1 VETAARRLHSQPG
14 GCRSVDSNLR
24 GRTLDSMHEKSSDS
38 NEKTGISRRTFLGT
52 TLVTSAAL
60 LARGSD
66 IIFGAESSASPN
78 VATNPTWKLGGDLT
92 VNRLGFGAMRI
103 TGEGIW
109 GWPPDRGNALKVLKR
124 AVELGV
130 NLIDTADAYGP
141 ETSELLIAEALY
153 PYPKGLVIATK
164 GGLTR
169 PGPGPDPWVPDGRP
183 QHLKRAVDG
192 SLKRLRLERIDVYQ
206 LHRIDPKVPMEE
218 SLGAIKEMK
227 DAGKIRHV
235 GLSNVEPEEIE
246 RARKIVPIVSVQNRY
261 NIQERKSENALV
273 YCEKNGLGFLPWFP
287 IGGTRG
293 LKPENALNAAA
304 KAHGVSVFQVA
315 LAWLLERSAVM
326 LPIPGTSSLPHLEE
340 NVAAAKLK
348 LAPEEWKAINA
359 LAKG

>member
-1 VETAARRLHSQPG
+1 EPTQLQAV
-14 GCRSVDSNLR
+14 
-24 GRTLDSMHEKSSDS
+24 
-38 NEKTGISRRTFLGT
+38 SRRRFLQIS
-52 TLVTSAAL
+52 LVGGATL
-60 LARGSD
+60 LAGKSNV
-66 IIFGAESSASPN
+66 IFGADTSKTSKM
-78 VATNPTWKLGGDLT
+78 ATNTTFTLGGDFT
-92 VNRLGFGAMRI
+92 INRLGFGAMRV

-109 GWPPDRGNALKVLKR
+109 GWPPDRQNALKVLRR

-141 ETSELLIAEALY
+141 DTSELLIAEALY

-169 PGPGPDPWVPDGRP
+169 PGPGEWVPDGRP
-183 QHLKRAVDG
+183 EHLKQAVDG

-206 LHRIDPKVPMEE
+206 LHRIDPKVALEE

-261 NIQERKSENALV
+261 NIEDRKSENALA

-293 LKPENALNAAA
+293 LKPDNALNSAA

-315 LAWLLERSAVM
+315 LAWLLERSPVI
-326 LPIPGTSSLPHLEE
+326 L
-340 NVAAAKLK
+340 
-348 LAPEEWKAINA
+348 
-359 LAKG
+359 